1 MNYVVDLSKPSIKQ
15 AVTELGIHPDS
26 LLAKE
31 LEDFQEFEESSN
43 MSRLRYDYFNRK
55 QQEFVRLIT
64 EKVKQYSTKFRKS
77 TNQKPSVFLTQV
89 SITQPRPPSPDNRS
103 IEINKKRFLKSL
115 KEIQKN
121 LEFSEEI
128 DKKIDNFRENRQKLL
143 SVKNMR
149 KVMMEKFRE
158 KQAENLENIKRVQG
172 KSLKKYRYDS
182 YTPKVRKNQSIEFY
196 SKEETNLPSEPNIE
210 EQIKIFEEK
219 MKKSEALKSFY
230 IKQKKSA
237 ISKFIEKETARLK
250 PKDSHSDS
258 EKLIKLIE
266 KQEILKERH
275 KSFLSTK
282 KNYNEKIRNKLQQ
295 KLDEA
300 QRRFKEIQTNA
311 LIDKKSKVKMAKS
324 ELVLKRNHEEWL
336 KKLEV
341 KTEISRFREESIQSE
356 QERYSNIK

>member
-55 QQEFVRLIT
+55 QQEFIRLIT

-89 SITQPRPPSPDNRS
+89 SITQPRPPSPDNKS

-158 KQAENLENIKRVQG
+158 KQAENLEKIKR
-172 KSLKKYRYDS
+172 
-182 YTPKVRKNQSIEFY
+182 
-196 SKEETNLPSEPNIE
+196 
-210 EQIKIFEEK
+210 
-219 MKKSEALKSFY
+219 
-230 IKQKKSA
+230 
-237 ISKFIEKETARLK
+237 IS
-250 PKDSHSDS
+250 
-258 EKLIKLIE
+258 
-266 KQEILKERH
+266 
-275 KSFLSTK
+275 
-282 KNYNEKIRNKLQQ
+282 
-295 KLDEA
+295 
-300 QRRFKEIQTNA
+300 
-311 LIDKKSKVKMAKS
+311 
-324 ELVLKRNHEEWL
+324 
-336 KKLEV
+336 
-341 KTEISRFREESIQSE
+341 
-356 QERYSNIK
+356 